1 MAKRTSTTYLTPG
14 EQVAGAVLFVIY
26 LLVLPFATGPLFRL
40 VEALLGTQLSPALE
54 NILYYYILFA
64 VTVIVFHGFLGRTTR
79 VLVDRAGSAGKVLL
93 AGLVALYGLNELVY
107 RLTRLVVDNRTN
119 LNDVSISAQIDDAPR
134 VTMLIVIFLA
144 PFVEEVLFRGLVFG
158 GLRGKSV
165 LLAMPAALGVVLHLM
180 GTDPL
185 VLGVAVAQMAMPVAV
200 NGTMLCLEFDG
211 DVEAMAQVTF
221 MTTVLSIVTSPLAV
235 SLFV

>member
-40 VEALLGTQLSPALE
+40 ADALLGTQLSPALE

-144 PFVEEVLFRGLVFG
+144 PFVEEVLFRGCMTAAERCG
-158 GLRGKSV
+158 RPSGC
-165 LLAMPAALGVVLHLM
+165 MP
-180 GTDPL
+180 
-185 VLGVAVAQMAMPVAV
+185 
-200 NGTMLCLEFDG
+200 
-211 DVEAMAQVTF
+211 
-221 MTTVLSIVTSPLAV
+221 
-235 SLFV
+235 

>member
-144 PFVEEVLFRGLVFG
+144 PFVEEVPAGKKRPA
-158 GLRGKSV
+158 GLRRQLRAVCTGACVAVRGAEPGSHLFFADGAV
-165 LLAMPAALGVVLHLM
+165 SGAGCGAGLGV
-180 GTDPL
+180 
-185 VLGVAVAQMAMPVAV
+185 
-200 NGTMLCLEFDG
+200 
-211 DVEAMAQVTF
+211 
-221 MTTVLSIVTSPLAV
+221 
-235 SLFV
+235 

>member
-107 RLTRLVVDNRTN
+107 RLTRLVVDN
-119 LNDVSISAQIDDAPR
+119 APR

-165 LLAMPAALGVVLHLM
+165 LLAYAVSCALFALVHVWQFVVQSRDLTYFLLMVQYLVPGVVLAWVYDRSGTLWTAIGLHAVTNALSVWAM
-180 GTDPL
+180 G
-185 VLGVAVAQMAMPVAV
+185 
-200 NGTMLCLEFDG
+200 
-211 DVEAMAQVTF
+211 
-221 MTTVLSIVTSPLAV
+221 
-235 SLFV
+235 